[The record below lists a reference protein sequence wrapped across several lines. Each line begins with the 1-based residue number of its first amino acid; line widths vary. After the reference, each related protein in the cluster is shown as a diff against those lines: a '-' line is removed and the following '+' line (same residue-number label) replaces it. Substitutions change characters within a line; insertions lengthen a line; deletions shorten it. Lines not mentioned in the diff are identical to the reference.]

1 MSEIISTITQ
11 ICIVVPDVE
20 AASESWA
27 HVLGVEKAEIITVFP
42 DVVLHFTH
50 GKEASYKNC
59 QVAKYTMDKLI
70 LELIQPGPEMSPWRH
85 FLETR
90 GSGVFHVCV
99 FVQDRKAIYQKLD
112 EIGAGK
118 PYHVGYFEQGSYSY
132 VACAPQLGI
141 ELSINN
147 LADCKSLMDQ
157 LHSGEMAPLDE
168 LENLEGSGI

>member
-1 MSEIISTITQ
+1 MSEIISTVTQ

-20 AASESWA
+20 EASRSWA
-27 HVLGVEKAEIITVFP
+27 HVLGVEKAETITVFP
-42 DVVLHFTH
+42 DVVLHFTY
-50 GKEASYKNC
+50 GKSASYKNC
-59 QVAKYTMDKLI
+59 LVAKYTMDNLI

-99 FVQDRKAIYQKLD
+99 FVQDRKAIYGRLE

-118 PYHVGYFEQGSYSY
+118 PYHIGYFEQGSYSY
-132 VACAPQLGI
+132 VASAPQLGM

-147 LADCKSLMDQ
+147 LSDCKSLMDK
-157 LHSGEMAPLDE
+157 LRSGEMSPLDE
-168 LENLEGSGI
+168 LENMEGCGI